1 MVDADPMTNDPRS
14 RQRKLRAQLAKGG
27 YALPGS
33 IVMRHTRCQNPGC
46 RCRAEPPELHGPYP
60 TWTHKTG
67 GKTVTRTL
75 DSDQAERYQ
84 AWIDAGR
91 HLHQLVTEL
100 EALSIEVAEA
110 ERWGRG
116 SATTSSTSRTHSR

>member
-1 MVDADPMTNDPRS
+1 VDADPMTKDLTKR
-14 RQRKLRAQLAKGG
+14 RRELRAQLAQGD

-33 IVMRHTRCQNPGC
+33 IIMRHTRCQNPGC

-75 DSDQAERYQ
+75 DPDQAERYQ

-91 HLHQLVTEL
+91 HLRQLVNEL

-110 ERWGRG
+110 ERWGRDPT
-116 SATTSSTSRTHSR
+116 ATPTTPRTHSR